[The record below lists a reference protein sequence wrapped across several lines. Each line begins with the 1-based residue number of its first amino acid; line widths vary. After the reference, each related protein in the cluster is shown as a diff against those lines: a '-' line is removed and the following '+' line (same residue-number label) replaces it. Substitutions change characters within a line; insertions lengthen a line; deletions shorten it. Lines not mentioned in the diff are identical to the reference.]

1 VVAGVII
8 IGIGLFFLLAQ
19 FVPDLGRS
27 IPLLIGLAFLAAF
40 VVRREYGFLVP
51 GAIVSGVGVGVLLT
65 DAVGDAWSGAV
76 VLLSIAGGFVAI
88 WIVSLLLH
96 RIDPQWPGGGSRD
109 VVRAL
114 WWPLI
119 PGGILALVA
128 LLVIA
133 EEQGLDADILRWWPI
148 LLIGI
153 GLILLVSN
161 LSRRGR
167 A

>member
-1 VVAGVII
+1 MAGVVI
-8 IGIGLFFLLAQ
+8 IGIGLFFLLTQ

-40 VVRREYGFLVP
+40 VAKREYGFLVP
-51 GAIVSGVGVGVLLT
+51 GAIISGVGVGVLLV
-65 DAVGDAWSGAV
+65 DAVGEPWSGAV

-88 WIVSLLLH
+88 GIISLLLH
-96 RIDPQWPGGGSRD
+96 SMDRQWPRGDSRD
-109 VVRAL
+109 VARAL

-128 LLVIA
+128 LIVIA
-133 EEQGLDADILRWWPI
+133 EEQGLDADVLRWWPI

-153 GLILLVSN
+153 GLLLLISN